1 MKIFKN
7 RMVLGITCI
16 VISLLIC
23 FALTPLI
30 NMGLSKKT
38 MVVRMKQNVLEGEQL
53 TRSMLEEVEV
63 GNYNMPENV
72 FHSIHEVENLYLTAN
87 VCAGDYLF
95 PAKVSA
101 DAGLEN
107 TYLYHLT
114 GEKQA
119 MSITIDK
126 FAQGLSGKLKSGDI
140 VSVIAPD
147 YQGSRETVIPQE
159 LRYVEVIAV
168 TANSGYDAN
177 LEDGSEDEEK
187 ELPSTVTLLVKPEQ
201 SEILAELEAEGV
213 IHLSLVYRGSKENTE
228 KFIEAQDLIL
238 EELEAARL
246 AELEEED
253 GMEDDTEEENVS
265 QTDDGE
271 NEEGEDDQDV

>member
-38 MVVRMKQNVLEGEQL
+38 TVVRMKQNVLEGEQL
-53 TRSMLEEVEV
+53 TRSMLEEIEV

-72 FHSIHEVENLYLTAN
+72 FHSISEVEGLYLTAS
-87 VCAGDYLF
+87 VCTGDYLF
-95 PAKVSA
+95 PTKVSA
-101 DAGLEN
+101 EAGLEN
-107 TYLYHLT
+107 TYLYHLN

-147 YQGSRETVIPQE
+147 FQGSRETVIPQE

-177 LEDGSEDEEK
+177 LEDGSEEDEK

-201 SEILAELEAEGV
+201 SEILAGLEAEGT
-213 IHLSLVYRGSKENTE
+213 IHLSLVYRGTAQNAE

-238 EELEAARL
+238 EELEAARE
-246 AELEEED
+246 AELE
-253 GMEDDTEEENVS
+253 GADTEEEDTVEEM
-265 QTDDGE
+265 GE
-271 NEEGEDDQDV
+271 ENTESEAEQDA

>member
-16 VISLLIC
+16 VISLIIC
-23 FALTPLI
+23 FAITPLI

-38 MVVRMKQNVLEGEQL
+38 TVVRMKQNVLEGEQL
-53 TRSMLEEVEV
+53 TRSMLEEIEV

-72 FHSIHEVENLYLTAN
+72 FHSISEVEGLYLTAS
-87 VCAGDYLF
+87 VCTGDYLF
-95 PAKVSA
+95 PTKVSA
-101 DAGLEN
+101 EAGLEN
-107 TYLYHLT
+107 TYLYHLN

-147 YQGSRETVIPQE
+147 FQGSRETVIPAE
-159 LRYVEVIAV
+159 TRDVEVLAV

-177 LEDGSEDEEK
+177 LEDGSEEDEK

-201 SEILAELEAEGV
+201 SEILAGLEAEGT
-213 IHLSLVYRGSKENTE
+213 IHLSLVYRGTAQNAE
-228 KFIEAQDLIL
+228 KFIEAQGLIL
-238 EELEAARL
+238 EELEAARE
-246 AELEEED
+246 AELE
-253 GMEDDTEEENVS
+253 GADTEEEDTVEEM
-265 QTDDGE
+265 GE
-271 NEEGEDDQDV
+271 ENTESEAEQDA

>member
-16 VISLLIC
+16 VISLIIC

-38 MVVRMKQNVLEGEQL
+38 TVVRMKQNVLEGEQL
-53 TRSMLEEVEV
+53 TRNMLEEVEV

-72 FHSIHEVENLYLTAN
+72 FHSMSEVEGLYLTAY

-101 DAGLEN
+101 EAGLEN
-107 TYLYHLT
+107 TYLYHLN

-177 LEDGSEDEEK
+177 LEDGRDKDEK

-201 SEILAELEAEGV
+201 SEILAGLEAEGT
-213 IHLSLVYRGSKENTE
+213 IHLSLVYRGTKENAT

-238 EELEAARL
+238 
-246 AELEEED
+246 
-253 GMEDDTEEENVS
+253 
-265 QTDDGE
+265 
-271 NEEGEDDQDV
+271 

>member
-16 VISLLIC
+16 VISLIIC
-23 FALTPLI
+23 FAITPLI

-38 MVVRMKQNVLEGEQL
+38 TVVRMKQNVLEGEQL
-53 TRSMLEEVEV
+53 TRSMLEEIEV

-72 FHSIHEVENLYLTAN
+72 FHSISEVEGLYLTAS
-87 VCAGDYLF
+87 VCTGDYLF
-95 PAKVSA
+95 PTKVSA
-101 DAGLEN
+101 EAGLEN
-107 TYLYHLT
+107 TYLYHLN

-147 YQGSRETVIPQE
+147 FQGSRETVIPQE

-177 LEDGSEDEEK
+177 LEDGSEEDEK

-201 SEILAELEAEGV
+201 SEILAGLEAEGT
-213 IHLSLVYRGSKENTE
+213 IHLSLVYRGTAQNAE
-228 KFIEAQDLIL
+228 KFIEEQDLIL
-238 EELEAARL
+238 EELEAARE
-246 AELEEED
+246 AELE
-253 GMEDDTEEENVS
+253 GADTEEED
-265 QTDDGE
+265 TAEEIGE
-271 NEEGEDDQDV
+271 ENTESEAEQDA

>member
-16 VISLLIC
+16 VISLIIC
-23 FALTPLI
+23 FAITPLI

-38 MVVRMKQNVLEGEQL
+38 TVVRMKQNVLEGEQL
-53 TRSMLEEVEV
+53 TRSMLEEIEV

-72 FHSIHEVENLYLTAN
+72 FHSISEVEGLYLTAS
-87 VCAGDYLF
+87 VCTGDYLF
-95 PAKVSA
+95 PTKVSA
-101 DAGLEN
+101 EAGLEN
-107 TYLYHLT
+107 TYLYHLN

-147 YQGSRETVIPQE
+147 FQGSRETVIPQE

-177 LEDGSEDEEK
+177 LEDGSEEDEK

-201 SEILAELEAEGV
+201 SEILAGLEAEGT
-213 IHLSLVYRGSKENTE
+213 IHLSLVYRGTAQNAE

-238 EELEAARL
+238 EELEAARE
-246 AELEEED
+246 AELE
-253 GMEDDTEEENVS
+253 GADTEEED
-265 QTDDGE
+265 TAEEIGE
-271 NEEGEDDQDV
+271 ENTESEAEQDA

>member
-38 MVVRMKQNVLEGEQL
+38 TIVRMKQNVLEGEQL
-53 TRSMLEEVEV
+53 TKSMLEEIEV

-72 FHSIHEVENLYLTAN
+72 FHSINEVEGLYLTAN
-87 VCAGDYLF
+87 MCVGDYLF

-101 DAGLEN
+101 EAGLEN
-107 TYLYHLT
+107 TYLYHLN

-119 MSITIDK
+119 ISITIDK

-177 LEDGSEDEEK
+177 LEDGRDEDEK

-201 SEILAELEAEGV
+201 SEILAGLEAEGT
-213 IHLSLVYRGSKENTE
+213 IHLSLVYRGTAENAA
-228 KFIEAQDLIL
+228 KFIEAQDIIL
-238 EELEAARL
+238 EELEAAREAEL
-246 AELEEED
+246 AEEESTED
-253 GMEDDTEEENVS
+253 GNTAEAKSIEDTESEA
-265 QTDDGE
+265 DKDA
-271 NEEGEDDQDV
+271 

>member
-16 VISLLIC
+16 VISLIIC

-38 MVVRMKQNVLEGEQL
+38 TVVRMKQNVLEGEQL

-72 FHSIHEVENLYLTAN
+72 FHSINEVENLYLTAN
-87 VCAGDYLF
+87 VCTGDY
-95 PAKVSA
+95 
-101 DAGLEN
+101 
-107 TYLYHLT
+107 TYLYHLN

-177 LEDGSEDEEK
+177 LEDGSEEDEK

-213 IHLSLVYRGSKENTE
+213 IHLSLVYRGTKENTV

-238 EELEAARL
+238 EELAAARE
-246 AELEEED
+246 AELAAEEGAEANTEE
-253 GMEDDTEEENVS
+253 GVSGTNYNDDTES
-265 QTDDGE
+265 
-271 NEEGEDDQDV
+271 EGDQDA

>member
-1 MKIFKN
+1 
-7 RMVLGITCI
+7 MVLGITCI
-16 VISLLIC
+16 VISLIIC

-38 MVVRMKQNVLEGEQL
+38 TVVRMKQNVLEGEQL

-72 FHSIHEVENLYLTAN
+72 FHSINEVENLYLTAN
-87 VCAGDYLF
+87 VCTGDYLF

-107 TYLYHLT
+107 TYLYHLN

-177 LEDGSEDEEK
+177 LEDGSEEDEK

-213 IHLSLVYRGSKENTE
+213 IHLSLVYRGTKENTV

-238 EELEAARL
+238 EELAAARE
-246 AELEEED
+246 AELAAEEGAEANTEE
-253 GMEDDTEEENVS
+253 GVSGTNYNDDTES
-265 QTDDGE
+265 
-271 NEEGEDDQDV
+271 EGDQDA

>member
-16 VISLLIC
+16 VISLIIC
-23 FALTPLI
+23 FAITPLI

-38 MVVRMKQNVLEGEQL
+38 TVVRMKQNVLEGEQL
-53 TRSMLEEVEV
+53 TRSMLEEIEV

-72 FHSIHEVENLYLTAN
+72 FHSISEVKGLYLTAS
-87 VCAGDYLF
+87 VCTGDYLF
-95 PAKVSA
+95 PTKVSA
-101 DAGLEN
+101 EAGLEN
-107 TYLYHLT
+107 TYLYHLN

-147 YQGSRETVIPQE
+147 FQGSRETVIPQE

-168 TANSGYDAN
+168 TPNSGYDAN
-177 LEDGSEDEEK
+177 LEDGSEEDEK

-201 SEILAELEAEGV
+201 SEILAGLEAEGT
-213 IHLSLVYRGSKENTE
+213 IHLSLVYRGTAQNAE

-238 EELEAARL
+238 EELEAARE
-246 AELEEED
+246 AELE
-253 GMEDDTEEENVS
+253 GADTEEED
-265 QTDDGE
+265 TAEEIGE
-271 NEEGEDDQDV
+271 ENTESEAEQDA

>member
-38 MVVRMKQNVLEGEQL
+38 TVVRMKQNVLEGEQL
-53 TRSMLEEVEV
+53 TRGMLEEIEV

-72 FHSIHEVENLYLTAN
+72 FHSISEVEGLYLTAS
-87 VCAGDYLF
+87 VCTGDYLF
-95 PAKVSA
+95 PTKVSA
-101 DAGLEN
+101 EAGLEN
-107 TYLYHLT
+107 TYLYHLN

-147 YQGSRETVIPQE
+147 FQGSRETVIPQE

-177 LEDGSEDEEK
+177 LEDGSEEDEK

-201 SEILAELEAEGV
+201 SEILAGLEAEGT
-213 IHLSLVYRGSKENTE
+213 IHLSLVYRGTAQNAE

-238 EELEAARL
+238 EELEAARE
-246 AELEEED
+246 AELE
-253 GMEDDTEEENVS
+253 GADTEEED
-265 QTDDGE
+265 TAEEMGE
-271 NEEGEDDQDV
+271 ENTESEAE

>member
-16 VISLLIC
+16 VISLIIC
-23 FALTPLI
+23 FAITPLI

-38 MVVRMKQNVLEGEQL
+38 TVVRMKQNVLEGEQL
-53 TRSMLEEVEV
+53 TRSMLEEIEV

-72 FHSIHEVENLYLTAN
+72 FHSISEVEGLYLTAS
-87 VCAGDYLF
+87 VCTGDYLF
-95 PAKVSA
+95 PTKVSA
-101 DAGLEN
+101 EAGLEN
-107 TYLYHLT
+107 TYLYHLN

-147 YQGSRETVIPQE
+147 FQGSRETVIPQE

-177 LEDGSEDEEK
+177 LEDGSEEDEK

-201 SEILAELEAEGV
+201 SEILAGLEAEGT
-213 IHLSLVYRGSKENTE
+213 IHLSLVYRGTAQNAE

-238 EELEAARL
+238 EELEAARE
-246 AELEEED
+246 AELE
-253 GMEDDTEEENVS
+253 GADTEEEDTVEEM
-265 QTDDGE
+265 GE
-271 NEEGEDDQDV
+271 ENTESEAEQDA

>member
-16 VISLLIC
+16 VISLIIC
-23 FALTPLI
+23 FAITPLI

-38 MVVRMKQNVLEGEQL
+38 TVVRMKQNVLEGEQL
-53 TRSMLEEVEV
+53 TRSMLEEIEV

-72 FHSIHEVENLYLTAN
+72 FHSISEVEGLYLTAS
-87 VCAGDYLF
+87 VCTGDYLF
-95 PAKVSA
+95 PTKVSA
-101 DAGLEN
+101 EAGLEN
-107 TYLYHLT
+107 TYLYHLN

-147 YQGSRETVIPQE
+147 FQGSRETVTPQE

-177 LEDGSEDEEK
+177 LEDGSEEDEK

-201 SEILAELEAEGV
+201 SEILAGLEAEGT
-213 IHLSLVYRGSKENTE
+213 IHLSLVYRGTAQNAE

-238 EELEAARL
+238 EELEAARE
-246 AELEEED
+246 AELE
-253 GMEDDTEEENVS
+253 GADTEEEDTVEEM
-265 QTDDGE
+265 GE
-271 NEEGEDDQDV
+271 ENTESEAEQDA

>member
-38 MVVRMKQNVLEGEQL
+38 TVVRMKQNVLEGEQL
-53 TRSMLEEVEV
+53 TRSMLEEIEV

-72 FHSIHEVENLYLTAN
+72 FHSISEVEGLYLAAS

-101 DAGLEN
+101 EAGLEN
-107 TYLYHLT
+107 TYLYHLN

-140 VSVIAPD
+140 VTVIAPD

-177 LEDGSEDEEK
+177 LEDGRDEEEK
-187 ELPSTVTLLVKPEQ
+187 ELPSTVTLLVRPEQ
-201 SEILAELEAEGV
+201 SQILAGLEAEGT
-213 IHLSLVYRGSKENTE
+213 IHLSLVYRGTAQNAA

-238 EELEAARL
+238 EELEAAKE
-246 AELEEED
+246 AELEED
-253 GMEDDTEEENVS
+253 GT
-265 QTDDGE
+265 
-271 NEEGEDDQDV
+271 EGEDTAEAENKENTESEEDKDAQP

>member
-16 VISLLIC
+16 VISLIIC
-23 FALTPLI
+23 FAITPLI

-38 MVVRMKQNVLEGEQL
+38 TVVRMKQNVLEGEQL
-53 TRSMLEEVEV
+53 TRSMLEEIEV

-72 FHSIHEVENLYLTAN
+72 FHSISEVEGLYLTAS
-87 VCAGDYLF
+87 VCTGDYLF
-95 PAKVSA
+95 PTKVSA
-101 DAGLEN
+101 EAGLEN
-107 TYLYHLT
+107 TYLYHLN

-147 YQGSRETVIPQE
+147 FQGSRETVIPQE

-177 LEDGSEDEEK
+177 LEDGSEEDEK

-201 SEILAELEAEGV
+201 SEILAGLEAEGT
-213 IHLSLVYRGSKENTE
+213 IHLSLVYRGTAQNAE
-228 KFIEAQDLIL
+228 KFIEAQDPIL
-238 EELEAARL
+238 EGPEAARE
-246 AELEEED
+246 AELE
-253 GMEDDTEEENVS
+253 GADTEEEDTVEEM
-265 QTDDGE
+265 GE
-271 NEEGEDDQDV
+271 ENTESEAEQDA

>member
-16 VISLLIC
+16 VISLIIC
-23 FALTPLI
+23 FAITPLI

-38 MVVRMKQNVLEGEQL
+38 TVVRMKQNVLEGEQL
-53 TRSMLEEVEV
+53 TRGMLEEIEV

-72 FHSIHEVENLYLTAN
+72 FHSISEVEGLYLTAS
-87 VCAGDYLF
+87 VCTGDYLF
-95 PAKVSA
+95 PTKVSA
-101 DAGLEN
+101 EAGLEN
-107 TYLYHLT
+107 TYLYHLN

-147 YQGSRETVIPQE
+147 FQGSRETVIPQE

-177 LEDGSEDEEK
+177 LEDGSEEDEK

-201 SEILAELEAEGV
+201 SEILAGLEAEGT
-213 IHLSLVYRGSKENTE
+213 IHLSLVYRGTAQNAE

-238 EELEAARL
+238 EELEAARE
-246 AELEEED
+246 AELE
-253 GMEDDTEEENVS
+253 GADTEEED
-265 QTDDGE
+265 TAEEMGE
-271 NEEGEDDQDV
+271 ENTESEAEQDA

>member
-16 VISLLIC
+16 VISLIIC

-38 MVVRMKQNVLEGEQL
+38 TVVRMKQNVLEGEQL

-72 FHSIHEVENLYLTAN
+72 FHSINEVENLYLTAN
-87 VCAGDYLF
+87 VCTGDYLF

-107 TYLYHLT
+107 TYLYHLN

-177 LEDGSEDEEK
+177 LEDRSEEDEK

-213 IHLSLVYRGSKENTE
+213 IHLSLVYRGTKENTV

-238 EELEAARL
+238 EELAAARE
-246 AELEEED
+246 AELAAEEGAEANTEE
-253 GMEDDTEEENVS
+253 GVSGTNYNDDTES
-265 QTDDGE
+265 
-271 NEEGEDDQDV
+271 EGDQDA

>member
-16 VISLLIC
+16 VISLIIC

-38 MVVRMKQNVLEGEQL
+38 TVVRMKQNVLEGEQL
-53 TRSMLEEVEV
+53 TRNMLEEIEV

-72 FHSIHEVENLYLTAN
+72 FHSMSEVEGLYLTAN

-101 DAGLEN
+101 EAGLEN
-107 TYLYHLT
+107 TYLYHLN

-177 LEDGSEDEEK
+177 LEDGRDKDEK

-201 SEILAELEAEGV
+201 SEILAGLESEGT
-213 IHLSLVYRGSKENTE
+213 IHLSLVYRGTKENAT

-238 EELEAARL
+238 EELKAAQE
-246 AELEEED
+246 AEL
-253 GMEDDTEEENVS
+253 T
-265 QTDDGE
+265 GE
-271 NEEGEDDQDV
+271 GAEEGTETGAENTKSGVDKDA

>member
-1 MKIFKN
+1 MKRFKN
-7 RMVLGITCI
+7 RMVLGITCF

-38 MVVRMKQNVLEGEQL
+38 TVVRMKQNVLEGEQL
-53 TRSMLEEVEV
+53 TRGTLEEIEV

-72 FHSIHEVENLYLTAN
+72 FHSISEVEGLYLTAS
-87 VCAGDYLF
+87 VCTGDYLF
-95 PAKVSA
+95 PSKVSA
-101 DAGLEN
+101 EAGLEN
-107 TYLYHLT
+107 TYLYHLN

-147 YQGSRETVIPQE
+147 YQGSRQTVIPQE

-177 LEDGSEDEEK
+177 LEDGRDEEEK
-187 ELPSTVTLLVKPEQ
+187 ELPSTVTLLVRPEQ
-201 SEILAELEAEGV
+201 SEILAGLEADGT
-213 IHLSLVYRGSKENTE
+213 IHLSLVYRGTPQNAAQ
-228 KFIEAQDLIL
+228 FIEAQDLIL
-238 EELEAARL
+238 EELEAAKQ
-246 AELEEED
+246 AELEGEDAEGEAAED
-253 GMEDDTEEENVS
+253 GNSKEQTESEAGKDAQS
-265 QTDDGE
+265 
-271 NEEGEDDQDV
+271 